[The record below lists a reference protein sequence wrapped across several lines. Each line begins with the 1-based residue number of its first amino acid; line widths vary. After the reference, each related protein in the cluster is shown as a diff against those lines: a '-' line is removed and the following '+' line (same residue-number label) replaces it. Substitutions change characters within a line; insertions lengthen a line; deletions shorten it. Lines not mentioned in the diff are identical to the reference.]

1 MPQATLFAH
10 AGATL
15 ASEALTEAHG
25 PIRLVWL
32 HGWGQHRER
41 LRPLANSLADL
52 GESWLLDL
60 PGHGAA
66 PLPPSAYSPEDYA
79 VLVSAWLATLPPLPT
94 VLLGHS
100 FGFRVAVRV
109 AAAQPTQVQALVAM
123 GGAGLPR
130 HRTLRQNLR
139 KIGIQLMM
147 NLGKK
152 LQPVLG
158 PGLVTLL
165 RERFGSRDYKA
176 AGALRPTFVRVVQD
190 TLTHVCS
197 HVKQPAL
204 LLYGALDAETPPD
217 VGASFARV
225 LPNATLHVLPGVGH
239 DDYVGAAR
247 HVVAQRIR
255 QALSNFPLLQSN
267 ESKA

>member
-15 ASEALTEAHG
+15 AAEPLNEAHG

-32 HGWGQHRER
+32 HGWGQHREH
-41 LRPLANSLADL
+41 LRPLANSVSDL

-66 PLPPSAYSPEDYA
+66 PLPPSAYSPAEYA
-79 VLVSAWLATLPPLPT
+79 VLLSAWLASLPPLPT

-109 AAAQPTQVQALVAM
+109 AAAQPALAQALVAM

-130 HRTLRQNLR
+130 RRTLRQNLR

-147 NLGKK
+147 KLGKG

-190 TLTHVCS
+190 NLTHVCP
-197 HVKQPAL
+197 HVKQPTL
-204 LLYGALDAETPPD
+204 LLYGTLDAETPPD
-217 VGASFARV
+217 VGTSFARL
-225 LPNATLHVLPGVGH
+225 LPRATLHVLPAVGH
-239 DDYVGAAR
+239 DDYAGAAR

-255 QALSNFPLLQSN
+255 QALPAMLKPS
-267 ESKA
+267 ESGA

>member
-1 MPQATLFAH
+1 MPQATPFAH

-15 ASEALTEAHG
+15 AAEPLNEAHG

-52 GESWLLDL
+52 GESWLIDL

-79 VLVSAWLATLPPLPT
+79 ILVSTWLATLPPLPT

-109 AAAQPTQVQALVAM
+109 AVATPALAQALVAM

-130 HRTLRQNLR
+130 RRTLRQNLR
-139 KIGIQLMM
+139 KLGIQLMM
-147 NLGKK
+147 TLGKT

-165 RERFGSRDYKA
+165 RERFGSRDYQA

-190 TLTHVCS
+190 TLQTVCP

-204 LLYGALDAETPPD
+204 LLYGTLDAETPPD
-217 VGASFARV
+217 VGASFARL
-225 LPNATLHVLPGVGH
+225 LPAATLHVLPGVGH
-239 DDYVGAAR
+239 DDYAGQAR

-255 QALSNFPLLQSN
+255 QILPNILKPS
-267 ESKA
+267 ESGV

>member
-15 ASEALTEAHG
+15 AAEPLNEAHG

-32 HGWGQHRER
+32 HGWGQQRER

-52 GESWLLDL
+52 GESWLIDL

-79 VLVSAWLATLPPLPT
+79 VLLSTWVATLPPLPT

-109 AAAQPTQVQALVAM
+109 AAATPALAQALVAM

-130 HRTLRQNLR
+130 RRTVRQNLR

-147 NLGKK
+147 KLGKG

-165 RERFGSRDYKA
+165 RERFGSRDYQA

-190 TLTHVCS
+190 NLTHVCS
-197 HVKQPAL
+197 HVKQPTL
-204 LLYGALDAETPPD
+204 LLYGAQDTETPPD
-217 VGASFARV
+217 VGTSFTRL
-225 LPNATLHVLPGVGH
+225 LPHATLHVLPGVGH
-239 DDYVGAAR
+239 DDYAGTAR

-255 QALSNFPLLQSN
+255 QALPQLLQPN
-267 ESKA
+267 QSKA